1 MGRTAPRLLLVINPH
16 SGRGRGAQ
24 AGDRAAE
31 ALRSCGA
38 FVHAVISETSD
49 RARGLVIEALAQQWD
64 GVVVVGGDG
73 TLAGIADLVADAALP
88 VAVVPAGTGDD
99 FARSLG
105 IADVQPP
112 DAAMAVLTGIRRP
125 IDLGTVT
132 SHGRTR
138 VFLTV
143 AAMGFDAK
151 VSERT
156 NRLRWPGGRLR
167 YHLALAIEL
176 LRLRPTRFLIAIDG
190 DRPVSLPGTLFA
202 VGNTS
207 SYGGGMP
214 MCAGARAD
222 DGVLDA
228 VHVARL
234 SRTRLLRLFPLLLR
248 GVHLSRPEVIHVRCR
263 RVHLSAPDLT
273 VYADGERVGMGE
285 CEIGILPHALA
296 VMVPAR

>member
-1 MGRTAPRLLLVINPH
+1 MGSAAPRLLLVINPG
-16 SGRGRGAQ
+16 SGRGRGAH

-31 ALRSCGA
+31 ALRSSGA
-38 FVHAVISETSD
+38 IVHAVVGETAD
-49 RARGLVIEALAQQWD
+49 RARELVIDALRQRWD
-64 GVVVVGGDG
+64 GMVVVGGDG
-73 TLAGIADLVADAALP
+73 TLSGIVDLVMDAALP

-99 FARSLG
+99 FARALG

-112 DAAMAVLTGIRRP
+112 EAAMAVLTGIRRP
-125 IDLGTVT
+125 TDLGTAT

-167 YHLALAIEL
+167 YHVALAIEL
-176 LRLRPTRFLIAIDG
+176 LRLRPTRFRIAIDG
-190 DRPVSLPGTLFA
+190 APSVCLPGTLFA

-214 MCAGARAD
+214 MCMGARAD
-222 DGVLDA
+222 DGLLDA
-228 VHVARL
+228 VHVAPL
-234 SRTRLLRLFPLLLR
+234 SRSRLLRLFPLLLR
-248 GVHLSRPEVIHVRCR
+248 GAHLTRPEVDHEHCR
-263 RVHLSAPDLT
+263 RVHVSAQDLM
-273 VYADGERVGMGE
+273 VYADGERIGVGE
-285 CEIGILPHALA
+285 CEIGIIPDALVVMLP
-296 VMVPAR
+296 RR